1 MIYLNL
7 LCRGLL
13 GAVFLLAFG
22 GKVRSPAALRA
33 FSGSLADLG
42 WLPARLRPAAV
53 VGLLVVEGATVLLLA
68 WPATATATATT
79 TAAGFA
85 AAFAL
90 LAVFVVGVGL
100 SIRRGERVRCLCF
113 GADRGA
119 MGVSDVVR
127 NLALA
132 AVAALGFGSSLIGGP
147 AAAATAGGAVAAV
160 AGGVVAGVVATHWD
174 DLRFLLSA

>member
-1 MIYLNL
+1 VIYLNL

-33 FSGSLADLG
+33 FSRSLADLG

-68 WPATATATATT
+68 WPATATTAAATT
-79 TAAGFA
+79 GFA

-113 GADRGA
+113 GDDRGA

-147 AAAATAGGAVAAV
+147 AATATAGGAVAAV
-160 AGGVVAGVVATHWD
+160 AGGVVAGVVTTRWD

>member
-13 GAVFLLAFG
+13 GAVFLIAFG

-33 FSGSLADLG
+33 FAGSLADLG
-42 WLPARLRPAAV
+42 WLSARLRPAAV
-53 VGLLVVEGATVLLLA
+53 VGLLVVEGATVLLVV
-68 WPATATATATT
+68 WPGTA
-79 TAAGFA
+79 AAGFA

-90 LAVFVVGVGL
+90 LVVFVLGVGL
-100 SIRRGERVRCLCF
+100 SMRRGERVRCLCF
-113 GADRGA
+113 GADRGP

-127 NLALA
+127 NLVLA
-132 AVAALGFGSSLIGGP
+132 AVAALGFGSSLAGGT
-147 AAAATAGGAVAAV
+147 AVAGGAIAAV
-160 AGGVVAGVVATHWD
+160 AGGVAAGVVATRWD